1 MPIKLPELKQHIHQS
16 GFMSDPKLRAHAV
29 DTIWLGL
36 ELFREYK
43 KRSYYSHTGKLIKQP
58 TAAHKTV
65 MGRYNQRDAR
75 TILISAI
82 CRGWIVG
89 VGPKPTLNNKRDYDS
104 AFMSFASYILACEG
118 VGHIHA
124 HLEEYWSQRKQVCA
138 ENAEILKRTTF
149 RGE

>member
-1 MPIKLPELKQHIHQS
+1 VYLNPYMPIKLPELKQHIHQS

-43 KRSYYSHTGKLIKQP
+43 KRSYYSHTGKSIKQP

-65 MGRYNQRDAR
+65 IGRYNQRDAR

-89 VGPKPTLNNKRDYDS
+89 AGHKPALSNKKSYDS
-104 AFMSFASYILACEG
+104 AFVTFATYILACEG
-118 VGHIHA
+118 IGHIHG
-124 HLEEYWSQRKQVCA
+124 HLDEYWSQRKAVWRN
-138 ENAEILKRTTF
+138 NAGR
-149 RGE
+149 